1 MSLLSTCT
9 LCIICNIY
17 ICIIPFTITITGI
30 QKANQDKTR
39 QSQDNIDGEWKWLKV
54 LQDMDLKSPVLELG
68 LGIRVRELHVGLGN
82 QGYGIKV
89 TE

>member
-1 MSLLSTCT
+1 MSLFSTCT

-39 QSQDNIDGEWKWLKV
+39 QSQDNIDGEWKWLNG
-54 LQDMDLKSPVLELG
+54 LAGYGFEKSSF
-68 LGIRVRELHVGLGN
+68 GIRVRDWG
-82 QGYGIKV
+82 
-89 TE
+89 

>member
-1 MSLLSTCT
+1 MG
-9 LCIICNIY
+9 NRN
-17 ICIIPFTITITGI
+17 G
-30 QKANQDKTR
+30 QM
-39 QSQDNIDGEWKWLKV
+39 V

-89 TE
+89 RE